1 VLPAAISD
9 RYPASALRRPNVNSN
24 SKGSVEDWEATS
36 AAAVTEFSPMF
47 VAASRPLLLVLCT
60 ASTFVVLGR
69 APGAVN
75 LRTRDIETVIAAEG
89 RAGREIKSSY
99 VWFDPAAM

>member
-9 RYPASALRRPNVNSN
+9 RIRPARY
-24 SKGSVEDWEATS
+24 
-36 AAAVTEFSPMF
+36 AARTL
-47 VAASRPLLLVLCT
+47 LLLVLCT

-89 RAGREIKSSY
+89 RAGREIKSRY
-99 VWFDPAAM
+99 DWFGRAAA